1 MSSNLT
7 FKKICEYCGKE
18 FEAKTLY
25 TRYCNHT
32 CNSRHYKKMKREEKI
47 QTVLQPHHAELE
59 PQKFD
64 TTIQQKEFLSVD
76 EAATLLGASR
86 RTIQRMIAKGALKV
100 GKLGRRII
108 VRRKEIDKL
117 FI

>member
-1 MSSNLT
+1 
-7 FKKICEYCGKE
+7 
-18 FEAKTLY
+18 
-25 TRYCNHT
+25 
-32 CNSRHYKKMKREEKI
+32 MKREEII
-47 QTVLQPHHAELE
+47 QSVLQPQQAEPE

-64 TTIQQKEFLSVD
+64 TTIQHKEFLSVD

>member
-1 MSSNLT
+1 MSSNIT
-7 FKKICEYCGKE
+7 FKKICDFCGKE
-18 FEAKTLY
+18 FEANTLY

-32 CNSRHYKKMKREEKI
+32 CNSRHYKKMKRDEKI
-47 QTVLQPHHAELE
+47 QSVLQPQQAESE
-59 PQKFD
+59 QQKID
-64 TTIQQKEFLSVD
+64 NAIQQKEFLSVD

-108 VRRKEIDKL
+108 VRRNEIDKL

>member
-1 MSSNLT
+1 MSSSLT
-7 FKKICEYCGKE
+7 FKKICEFCGKE

-32 CNSRHYKKMKREEKI
+32 CNSRHYKKMKRDEKI
-47 QTVLQPHHAELE
+47 QSVLQPQQAEPE
-59 PQKFD
+59 QQKFD
-64 TTIQQKEFLSVD
+64 NAIQRKEFLSVD

-86 RTIQRMIAKGALKV
+86 RTIQRMIAKGALKI

-108 VRRKEIDKL
+108 ISRKEIDKL